1 MYRAHHWIL
10 NRCWTT
16 RERLQN
22 GERTR
27 QAARTVIDKKK
38 QFQTDREELANK
50 FAFAKR
56 KSKGKGIHHFIPSY
70 LLNNLN
76 VIFFTIFRHPRS
88 MLQGYISLFWKGRT
102 GVPHSTEF
110 RRMADGGLGYRFNV
124 KFPKSATSK
133 DIRAIF
139 YREFPRFKEAH
150 AFYVCAKGPGTST
163 KLCIKNY
170 SVPSGQ
176 EIK

>member
-1 MYRAHHWIL
+1 MLYFS
-10 NRCWTT
+10 
-16 RERLQN
+16 
-22 GERTR
+22 
-27 QAARTVIDKKK
+27 
-38 QFQTDREELANK
+38 QFSDTQEVCFKDIFLCSEKDELE
-50 FAFAKR
+50 
-56 KSKGKGIHHFIPSY
+56 
-70 LLNNLN
+70 
-76 VIFFTIFRHPRS
+76 
-88 MLQGYISLFWKGRT
+88 M
-102 GVPHSTEF
+102 PHSTEF
-110 RRMADGGLGYRFNV
+110 RRMADGGLGYRFDV

-139 YREFPRFKEAH
+139 YREFPRFKEAQ